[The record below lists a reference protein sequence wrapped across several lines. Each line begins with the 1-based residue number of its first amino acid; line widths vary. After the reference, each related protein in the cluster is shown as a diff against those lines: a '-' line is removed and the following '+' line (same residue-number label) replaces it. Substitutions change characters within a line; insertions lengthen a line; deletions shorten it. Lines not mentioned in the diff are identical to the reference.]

1 MQTDGLQV
9 TQVSVRCV
17 YCGGKHT
24 HPWFGETDGLRTPSC
39 TPYGAVYRITIDT
52 KMRLRV
58 DQHTGVSP
66 ISAEHG
72 RHVGRSNYP
81 RGV

>member
-52 KMRLRV
+52 W
-58 DQHTGVSP
+58 
-66 ISAEHG
+66 
-72 RHVGRSNYP
+72 
-81 RGV
+81 